1 MQDPKAIVREGY
13 DAISLAYRPEDFN
26 YEGTVY
32 QQFLTELDRHLPEG
46 AGPGLRLPEGDSGHP
61 PFLARK
67 GATHELND
75 RRLMKASTTP
85 CDTSARELPPLP

>member
-32 QQFLTELDRHLPEG
+32 QQLLVELDRHLPE
-46 AGPGLRLPEGDSGHP
+46 SGRALDLGCGCP
-61 PFLARK
+61 R
-67 GATHELND
+67 
-75 RRLMKASTTP
+75 TTADIP
-85 CDTSARELPPLP
+85 RSWRGRA

>member
-46 AGPGLRLPEGDSGHP
+46 GRALDLGCSCPRATAAILCSWRERGQRMSSTIDGL
-61 PFLARK
+61 
-67 GATHELND
+67 
-75 RRLMKASTTP
+75 
-85 CDTSARELPPLP
+85 